1 MSIAENET
9 GLSKYLPFA
18 AATLAV
24 GATMFLLRSQGRLWW
39 CKQDNSLLWA
49 SDIWSAHSSQHIF
62 DPYSLTHFLHGFLF
76 FFAIWIFFRGL
87 RPEWKFSLMILIE
100 CGWEL
105 LENSDFILERYRA
118 VTISLDYWGDSIFN
132 SLGDLVSCSLGFLV
146 ASRLKW
152 MHSLAVYFAA
162 ELIALFWFRDNLTL
176 NIIMLIYPI
185 EAIKTWQMIGAPV

>member
-1 MSIAENET
+1 
-9 GLSKYLPFA
+9 
-18 AATLAV
+18 
-24 GATMFLLRSQGRLWW
+24 
-39 CKQDNSLLWA
+39 
-49 SDIWSAHSSQHIF
+49 
-62 DPYSLTHFLHGFLF
+62 
-76 FFAIWIFFRGL
+76 
-87 RPEWKFSLMILIE
+87 MILIE